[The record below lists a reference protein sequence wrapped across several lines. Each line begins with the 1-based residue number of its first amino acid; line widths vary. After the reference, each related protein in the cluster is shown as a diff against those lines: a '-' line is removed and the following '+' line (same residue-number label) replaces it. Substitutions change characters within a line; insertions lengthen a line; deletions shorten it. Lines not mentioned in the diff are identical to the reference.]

1 MEGTSKKDVNS
12 LVETLMND
20 ANAKNG
26 KLLFIKYSNTFT
38 IKFEDVLVASTDSEC
53 AVQTLYHEFKPGMMQ
68 AAYAPLMDWIG
79 ALYKRYFSDI
89 DFATFLADCDVYPLH
104 INVFKTYF
112 ECGTCRRVE
121 TIVRNE
127 AEYEHRQFIADL
139 IKIFNTIADVVPIL
153 MIFDNLQYCERSLLV
168 FLEKLTHTSTEKRF
182 SVLADFN

>member
-1 MEGTSKKDVNS
+1 MTPSVTIS
-12 LVETLMND
+12 
-20 ANAKNG
+20 A
-26 KLLFIKYSNTFT
+26 TF
-38 IKFEDVLVASTDSEC
+38 C
-53 AVQTLYHEFKPGMMQ
+53 GMMQ

-89 DFATFLADCDVYPLH
+89 DYATFLSDCDVYPLH

-182 SVLADFN
+182 SVLADFNEKYEVDEYIQNMWDVFSRRIETKNMMLYWEFDSM